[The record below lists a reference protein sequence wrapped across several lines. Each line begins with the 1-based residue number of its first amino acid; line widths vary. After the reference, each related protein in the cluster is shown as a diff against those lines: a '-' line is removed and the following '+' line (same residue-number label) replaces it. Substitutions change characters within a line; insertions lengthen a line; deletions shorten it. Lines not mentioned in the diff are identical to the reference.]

1 MPFAVTRRDCLRFAG
16 GGALGLMLSP
26 VPWKVLDD
34 LAIWS
39 QNMPWV
45 PVPPRGEVTTR
56 HALCTL
62 CTAGCTLRAR
72 CVAGVPVA
80 LAAGSDARR
89 RSTGLCPLGVAAHH
103 MPYHPARLRQPVR
116 VERSGAGISATPVER
131 AAVVAALAA
140 AVTRAR
146 GNGES
151 IVALDPRPGRTVSWL
166 YRQVLA
172 TAPGGVV
179 AVPPGAM
186 TDQVPGELTGGAP
199 LSVGIDLERVATL
212 LSFGAPVLDGW
223 TSPGRIEHL
232 RDGDGRRLRIVQVE
246 TRPSRTALAADSWL
260 AIRPGSEGAVA
271 LGLARL
277 LLAEPGFDSGALAAA
292 AGGSEE
298 AAGLVDVVHRFT
310 PAVVASL
317 SGIPPADLE
326 ATAREIARHSPAVA
340 ISGVDPG
347 GGPLPPRDAAAVWT
361 LNVVL
366 GALAGGGAIRR
377 RPDLPDPAAA
387 VPLTPVVALDEVPP
401 HSVRVLI
408 VDAAP
413 LETALPWPVLER
425 LLVDDDPLVVALSP
439 YLTGVARHAAFVVPA
454 AAPFEAIDEALAPA
468 GAVRSSWAVAPAL
481 LAPPSGATAPAAF
494 LAEFAGAVGLPAP
507 LGDGDLTAA
516 LRGRC
521 AALFARGTGV
531 VAGPGKEEIT
541 VLADLG
547 SPERLWQ
554 AVTGGGVWIDEKGTA
569 PAWPALR
576 PLAGHGPELV
586 ALATRGQEPV
596 SGDGHVV
603 KVMPYGWKVAAAR
616 EALPPLLTKL
626 YRESGLR
633 PAAPQAAVGP
643 ATARACG
650 VAHGRTATLATAA
663 GTMTV
668 EVVVDHAV
676 MPGVVH
682 LASGPDP
689 CCLGEGDGS
698 VVSPVDV
705 CIDADSTTWR
715 VARATLSEA

>member
-1 MPFAVTRRDCLRFAG
+1 MPFDVTRRDCLRFAG

-26 VPWKVLDD
+26 APWKVLDD
-34 LAIWS
+34 VAIWS

-45 PVPPRGEVTTR
+45 PAPPRGEVSTR

-80 LAAGSDARR
+80 LAAGNDARR

-116 VERSGAGISATPVER
+116 VERSSAGISVTPVER
-131 AAVVAALAA
+131 AEVVAALAA
-140 AVTRAR
+140 AVARAR

-151 IVALDPRPGRTVSWL
+151 VVALDPRPGRTVSWL

-172 TAPGGVV
+172 AAPGGAVVV
-179 AVPPGAM
+179 APGAM
-186 TDQVPGELTGGAP
+186 SDQVPGALTGGAP
-199 LSVGIDLERVATL
+199 LSIGIDLERVATL

-223 TSPGRIEHL
+223 TAPGRIEHL
-232 RDGDGRRLRIVQVE
+232 RDGERAPPAHRPDRDAPVAHGPRGRH
-246 TRPSRTALAADSWL
+246 LAGHP
-260 AIRPGSEGAVA
+260 PGQRGGGCPGTGARA
-271 LGLARL
+271 PRRARFRRGR
-277 LLAEPGFDSGALAAA
+277 ARRGG
-292 AGGSEE
+292 GGSDE
-298 AAGLVDVVHRFT
+298 AAGLVDVVNRFA
-310 PAVVASL
+310 PAVVAAL
-317 SGIPPADLE
+317 SGIPPVDLE
-326 ATAREIARHSPAVA
+326 ATAREVARHSPAVA
-340 ISGVDPG
+340 IAGVDPG

-361 LNVVL
+361 LNAVL
-366 GALAGGGAIRR
+366 GALAGGGAICR

-387 VPLTPVVALDEVPP
+387 VRLAPVVALDEVRP

-425 LLVDDDPLVVALSP
+425 ALVDDGALVVALSP
-439 YLTGVARHAAFVVPA
+439 YLTGLARHAAFVVPA
-454 AAPFEAIDEALAPA
+454 AAPFEAIEEALAPA

-481 LAPPSGATAPAAF
+481 LAPPPAATAPAAF
-494 LAEFAGAVGLPAP
+494 LAELAGAAGLPAP
-507 LGDGDLTAA
+507 LGDGDLALA
-516 LRGRC
+516 LRSRC

-531 VAGPGKEEIT
+531 VAGPARDEIT
-541 VLADLG
+541 AVTDLG

-554 AVTGGGVWIDEKGTA
+554 AVTGGGVWIDERGTA
-569 PAWPALR
+569 PAWPVLH

-586 ALATRGQEPV
+586 ALSARGPEPAR
-596 SGDGHVV
+596 GNGHDVT
-603 KVMPYGWKVAAAR
+603 VMPYGWKVAAAR

-633 PAAPQAAVGP
+633 PAAPQAAVAP

-650 VAHGRTATLATAA
+650 VAHGRTATLATNA

-668 EVVVDHAV
+668 EVVVDQAV

-689 CCLGEGDGS
+689 CCLGESDGGAA
-698 VVSPVDV
+698 SPVDV
-705 CIDADSTTWR
+705 CMDAGSTTWR